1 MGSALQGDAVTRE
14 TVARIIEERLDRWS
28 EILLR
33 NLGTP
38 IVLLAVGNDPDA
50 PQPFICMIDG
60 ISDKMLCNLL
70 FHVIAQLQ
78 NGDVK
83 TN

>member
-1 MGSALQGDAVTRE
+1 MGSALQGGWVTRE

-38 IVLLAVGNDPDA
+38 IVLLAVGNDPYA
-50 PQPFICMIDG
+50 QQPFICMIDG
-60 ISDKMLCNLL
+60 ISDKTLCDLL

-78 NGDVK
+78 AGDVK